1 MDNVSDVL
9 TDVNYLFCK
18 YLFMWKDVY
27 KYLFMWKE
35 YILLSENENDST
47 YDPIIGGKKKNYLP
61 AHPPIVTYIERN
73 ED

>member
-1 MDNVSDVL
+1 
-9 TDVNYLFCK
+9 
-18 YLFMWKDVY
+18 MWKDIY

-35 YILLSENENDST
+35 YILLSENENT